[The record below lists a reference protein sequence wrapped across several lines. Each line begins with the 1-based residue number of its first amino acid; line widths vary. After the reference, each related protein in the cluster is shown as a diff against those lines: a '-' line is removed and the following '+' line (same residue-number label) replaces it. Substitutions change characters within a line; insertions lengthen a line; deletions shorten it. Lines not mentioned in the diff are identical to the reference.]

1 MSADPNSPK
10 KQPAKKRKI
19 VAKPVTKPAPAPET
33 IGAPETPP
41 PADPKPM
48 EVHHHPEVEKKNLKD
63 YILEGLMIFIAVTM
77 GFFAESL
84 REHINEVH
92 KEHEYVVNF
101 TQDLRTDSIT
111 INSSLKIA
119 KSGVIALD
127 SLMLMINEPGYQKD
141 GAYMYYYA
149 RYATRNLSFI
159 SAERTIS
166 QLKNS
171 GGFSLI
177 RKEGAVDSINVYE
190 QLIDRYKLTNGV
202 ALQEGQLLYPYISK
216 LFNAMVF
223 QSMINDKYE
232 MAVPKG
238 NPQLRVNDPELI
250 NELTYYLHQRKST
263 IVFEI
268 NNLKKIQAH
277 DESMVK
283 YLKKEYDLE

>member
-10 KQPAKKRKI
+10 KQPAKKTKAT
-19 VAKPVTKPAPAPET
+19 VKPVAEPIA
-33 IGAPETPP
+33 APETPP
-41 PADPKPM
+41 AADPKPM
-48 EVHHHPEVEKKNLKD
+48 EVHHHPEIEKKTLKD

-101 TQDLRTDSIT
+101 TQDLRTDSVNL
-111 INSSLKIA
+111 NSALKIA
-119 KSGVIALD
+119 TSGVNALD
-127 SLMLMINEPGYQKD
+127 SLMILINEPGYQKD
-141 GAYMYYYA
+141 GAQMYYYA

-159 SAERTIS
+159 GADRTIS

-171 GGFSLI
+171 GGYSLI
-177 RKEGAVDSINVYE
+177 RKEGVVDSINVYE
-190 QLIDRYKLTNGV
+190 QLIDRYKLTNGIS
-202 ALQEGQLLYPYISK
+202 LQEGQLLYPYISK
-216 LFNAMVF
+216 LFNSMVF

-232 MAVPKG
+232 VSIPKG

-268 NNLKKIQAH
+268 TNLKKIQAH

-283 YLKKEYDLE
+283 YLQKEYDLDE